1 MDAER
6 AALIER
12 IAARDSEVAR
22 LQSEMSDL
30 ETQRNAA
37 NELRTRNARLAAEL
51 DAERKSAA
59 EKIALLAEA
68 QAELKNS
75 FQGSRAGA
83 PSQQPHVPR
92 LGAEALAKHQQGAQG
107 DLEKRQQAITELVTP
122 VKHSLDKLDGRI
134 NDIEK
139 AREGAYG
146 SLLSTVQTLHQGQ
159 VDLRRETS
167 NLVKALR
174 QPAARGRWGEL
185 QLRRTVE
192 VAGMLAHCDFTE
204 QVSVEGEDGRLRPD
218 LVVHLPGGG
227 NIVVDAK
234 VPLLAYQD
242 AMEADDDATCQRLL
256 ADHARQV
263 REHVTRLGRKAYHDQ
278 FEQSPDFVVLFL
290 PSDMY
295 FSAALQQDPALIE
308 FGAREKVVVATPSTL
323 IPLLRV
329 VAFGWRQ
336 EALARNAREIS
347 DLGRQLYDRLCTL
360 AGHWSKVGKNL
371 GEAVGAYNS
380 AVASMETR
388 VLVTARRFK
397 DLDAVPDGRDIAVLE
412 PIEVVPRALHL
423 PEFETESA

>member
-1 MDAER
+1 M
-6 AALIER
+6 
-12 IAARDSEVAR
+12 
-22 LQSEMSDL
+22 
-30 ETQRNAA
+30 
-37 NELRTRNARLAAEL
+37 
-51 DAERKSAA
+51 
-59 EKIALLAEA
+59 
-68 QAELKNS
+68 
-75 FQGSRAGA
+75 
-83 PSQQPHVPR
+83 
-92 LGAEALAKHQQGAQG
+92 
-107 DLEKRQQAITELVTP
+107 
-122 VKHSLDKLDGRI
+122 
-134 NDIEK
+134 
-139 AREGAYG
+139 
-146 SLLSTVQTLHQGQ
+146 
-159 VDLRRETS
+159 DLRRETG

-347 DLGRQLYDRLCTL
+347 DLGRQLYDRLSHARGPL
-360 AGHWSKVGKNL
+360 VEG
-371 GEAVGAYNS
+371 GE
-380 AVASMETR
+380 EP
-388 VLVTARRFK
+388 RRGGGG
-397 DLDAVPDGRDIAVLE
+397 V
-412 PIEVVPRALHL
+412 
-423 PEFETESA
+423 